1 MSTPPLSEQPFTAVL
16 FALVEAQSQLLFEIG
31 KTATDPAV
39 MRKILAMSR
48 RVRAAIT
55 PYLALPVAQNDQRD
69 DAEFPFGMV
78 AGFDAT
84 PPETYEELFPYR

>member
-1 MSTPPLSEQPFTAVL
+1 MATPPLSEQPFTAVL

-48 RVRAAIT
+48 RVRAAIK
-55 PYLALPVAQNDQRD
+55 PYLVLPEA
-69 DAEFPFGMV
+69 
-78 AGFDAT
+78 
-84 PPETYEELFPYR
+84 